1 MADQVSYQE
10 RTVIIRKDSGFDEYM
25 TEHHGHTALQNA
37 IGYLAEWNMWANRFD
52 TVHITCGLRNGG
64 DAEIG
69 ASYKRTEYDFS
80 DGFKTAKV
88 TLGYFICA
96 IFHPQTG
103 PTDEDL
109 DNCKSGQLARFTF
122 HS

>member
-37 IGYLAEWNMWANRFD
+37 IGYLAEWNMWQNRFD

-64 DAEIG
+64 NAEIG
-69 ASYKRTEYDFS
+69 ASYRS
-80 DGFKTAKV
+80 PDGS
-88 TLGYFICA
+88 LGYFICA
-96 IFHPQTG
+96 IFHPQKG
-103 PTDEDL
+103 PTDDDL
-109 DNCKSGQLARFTF
+109 DNCRHGQLARFTF